1 MTTDTPVIEKKKV
14 ISRIPKEPG
23 KYKVIVYNDDVTPVE
38 FVVAMLVAVFRHDQA
53 SALKLTLAIHNEGSA
68 VAGTYSFE
76 IAEQKTSDAKR
87 MAINHGFPL
96 VVRTEAE

>member
-1 MTTDTPVIEKKKV
+1 MTPDTPVIEKKKV
-14 ISRIPKEPG
+14 TSRIPKEPS

-53 SALKLTLAIHNEGSA
+53 SALKLTLSIHNDGSA

-76 IAEQKTSDAKR
+76 IAEQKTSDATR
-87 MAINHGFPL
+87 MATSHGFPL

>member
-14 ISRIPKEPG
+14 TSRIPKEPG

-53 SALKLTLAIHNEGSA
+53 SALKLTLAIHNEGS
-68 VAGTYSFE
+68 FE